1 MSNMTIQVEF
11 IPGTSIEDAIT
22 EAKEKAKLLNIAYVK
37 FNFNGIKF
45 CIGKNANVAEA
56 VQDYA
61 NIHNY
66 ASKSIIHS

>member
-11 IPGTSIEDAIT
+11 IAGTGIEDAIT
-22 EAKEKAKLLNIAYVK
+22 EAIEKAKLLNIAYVK

-45 CIGKNANVAEA
+45 AIGQSANIAKVL
-56 VQDYA
+56 QDYA

-66 ASKSIIHS
+66 ASKPIIHS